1 MSRGPSLLFVNQHY
15 WPDVAA
21 TGQMLTDLAE
31 HLAAE
36 GFDVHV
42 LTGSAHY
49 AGGDV
54 AAPQTET
61 RAGVTIHRVQTTAFG
76 RGSHAGRLLDYLS
89 FYVVVLARTVAGR
102 RFDRVI
108 LLTTPPLLGTV
119 GALARTLRGVRYG
132 IWSMD
137 LHPDAEEALGMLR
150 AGRPLARA
158 LHVLNTWGYRRAD
171 FIVDLGRHMQ
181 ARIAAKG
188 VPAERLHTIPVW
200 NSADEVQP
208 AAQGASPMRAELG
221 LAADTFV
228 VMYSGNA
235 GLAHCFDEVVAAM
248 THLRDR
254 PDIAFVFVGGG
265 PRRREIEAAAAADP
279 GLRVHQLGYVPR
291 EQLDDALALG
301 DAHLLTLRT
310 DMAGIAVPSKLF
322 GIMAAGRPVLM
333 VGPLASEPAEAIRT
347 HDLGVVVEP
356 GPDGGAALADAI
368 VRLASDPDE
377 VAAMG
382 RRARAVFLETYERDG
397 CCAAWARLLAAETA
411 KAPVASLPLAPE
423 SS

>member
-1 MSRGPSLLFVNQHY
+1 MARGPSILFVNQHY

-31 HLAAE
+31 HLAAD

-54 AAPQTET
+54 AAPRTET

-76 RGSHAGRLLDYLS
+76 RGSHAGRLVDYLS
-89 FYVVVLARTVAGR
+89 FYLVVLARTVAGR
-102 RFDRVI
+102 RFDRVV

-150 AGRPLARA
+150 PGRPWTRA
-158 LHVLNTWGYRRAD
+158 LHALNTWGYRRAE
-171 FIVDLGRHMQ
+171 FVVDLGRYMQ

-188 VPAERLHTIPVW
+188 VPADRLHTIPVW

-208 AAQGASPMRAELG
+208 ALRGASPMRTELG
-221 LAADTFV
+221 LDDAFV

-235 GLAHCFDEVVAAM
+235 GLAHRFDEVIEAM
-248 THLRDR
+248 TLLRDR

-265 PRRREIEAAAAADP
+265 PRRREIEAAVAADP
-279 GLRVHQLGYVPR
+279 GLRVHLLSYVPR
-291 EQLDDALALG
+291 EQLDEALALG

-333 VGPLASEPAEAIRT
+333 VGPGASEPAEAIRA

-356 GPDGGAALADAI
+356 GPGGGAALADAI
-368 VRLASDPDE
+368 DRLASDPDE

-382 RRARAVFLETYERDG
+382 RRAREAFLDDYERDV
-397 CCAAWARLLAAETA
+397 CCAAWSRLMADELRLPAASDPVILSSAR
-411 KAPVASLPLAPE
+411 
-423 SS
+423 